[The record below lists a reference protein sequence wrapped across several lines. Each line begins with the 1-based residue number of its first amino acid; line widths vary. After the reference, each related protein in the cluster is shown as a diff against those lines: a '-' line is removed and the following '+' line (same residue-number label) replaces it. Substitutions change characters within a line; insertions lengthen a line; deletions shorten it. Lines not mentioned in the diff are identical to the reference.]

1 MKPNAAKEYL
11 AQIGRCDAMIDC
23 KLAEV
28 DRLYAKATRI
38 TASMRQDGAA
48 GSLMGE
54 NDIMAEAVAR
64 IVDLKAEINADVDRL
79 IDLKREIS
87 ATLERLK
94 EPKHY
99 KVLYSR
105 YVLGMS
111 WEAIAADMDYCA
123 RNVQIIHG
131 IALMELNALLE

>member
-1 MKPNAAKEYL
+1 MKPNAAKDYL

-38 TASMRQDGAA
+38 TASMRHDGATGGKT
-48 GSLMGE
+48 GSS
-54 NDIMAEAVAR
+54 DSTAEAVAR

-79 IDLKREIS
+79 VDLKRKIS
-87 ATLERLK
+87 ATLEELK
-94 EPKHY
+94 EPNHY
-99 KVLYSR
+99 KVLYAR

-111 WEAIAADMDYCA
+111 WEAIAAEMEYCT

-131 IALMELNALLE
+131 RALMELNALLE